1 MNRGHR
7 RPSTSIFAA
16 LTAVSLCAL
25 SLLAGPASA
34 RLGGG
39 TTRTATAAPVRP
51 MIKLVSATHRVSIQ
65 RYSHRVYLDL
75 GTYLVAGDQPFEIR
89 ATRLSYS
96 QPIVASQVLP
106 GGDVQLPPGLLRDF
120 SGFPGFFRISLR
132 DHSGALVLNRHQSF
146 CPNGD
151 AARIRPG
158 APGTSA
164 YPFDC
169 PTGPFTLGSVW
180 GIQAGWGVS
189 TMNWNARPARLKLG
203 TYTATV
209 AIAPVYR
216 NLFDIAGPDAR
227 ATVNLRVVRGDNG
240 CAAGCLLPRSERG
253 GSVSYQPRASEP
265 TGRAM
270 VPAGAPLPDLRAL
283 PAYGI
288 QIVHGNFL
296 AFSATVWN
304 GGPSPLVV
312 DGFRRPHRAMMHAYQ
327 YFYDADGNEVGHA
340 PAGTMEWDPRPGHM
354 HWHFTDFARYRL
366 LDADK
371 SAVGTQPQGSLLPG
385 GHQRGRL
392 HRARRRLAPVQHR
405 PADRV
410 RSTHRDLRARGAD
423 DGLRGHVRPVA
434 SRPVAEADR
443 PAERQVLHRGR
454 GQPLRSPARDQYRQ
468 QRGLPEGV
476 DRGVPG
482 ARTVRVPPV
491 GLIDAP

>member
-158 APGTSA
+158 ASGTSA

-371 SAVGTQPQGSLLPG
+371 SAVVRSRKEAFCLAATDAVDYTVPDADWRPYNTDLQTACGAHTAISVREVLTTGSGDTYGQWRPGQSLKLTDLPNG
-385 GHQRGRL
+385 KYFIEVAANPFDRL
-392 HRARRRLAPVQHR
+392 HET
-405 PADRV
+405 
-410 RSTHRDLRARGAD
+410 STDNN
-423 DGLRGHVRPVA
+423 VA
-434 SRPVAEADR
+434 
-443 PAERQVLHRGR
+443 
-454 GQPLRSPARDQYRQ
+454 YRKVWI
-468 QRGLPEGV
+468 G
-476 DRGVPG
+476 GVPG